1 MTKHLSV
8 ADIRQRKD
16 SPDKLVM
23 STAYD
28 ATFASLLSG
37 AGVDLL
43 LVGDSLGM
51 VIQWHDTTV
60 PVTLEDM
67 IYHTRA
73 VRRGSTT
80 AHVVGDLPFMSY
92 RVSKEQALISA
103 TRMLQEGCAHSVKLE
118 GGVDVADTVS
128 ALTSAGIPV
137 MGHIGLT
144 PQHVHAMGGF
154 KVQGKDQEGARRIL
168 EDARALCAAGIYS
181 LVLEGIPADLAETIT
196 AEVDVP
202 TIGIGAGPKCDG
214 QVLVCYD
221 FLGINMGFKPKFLKT
236 FADLGQEIQNAT
248 QQYISEVRDGTFPGP
263 EHSFKSSKRLRVV
276 GDEQTSS
283 QDDNLILYGNID

>member
-51 VIQWHDTTV
+51 VIQGHDTTV

-263 EHSFKSSKRLRVV
+263 EHSFKSNKRLRVV

>member
-51 VIQWHDTTV
+51 VIQGHDTTV

-168 EDARALCAAGIYS
+168 EDARALCAAGVYS

>member
-51 VIQWHDTTV
+51 VIQGHDTTV

-118 GGVDVADTVS
+118 GGVDVADTVG

>member
-51 VIQWHDTTV
+51 VIQGHDTTV

-276 GDEQTSS
+276 GDDQTSS

>member
-28 ATFASLLSG
+28 ATFASLLSD

-51 VIQWHDTTV
+51 VIQGHDTTV

-67 IYHTRA
+67 IYHTQA

-202 TIGIGAGPKCDG
+202 TIGIGAGP
-214 QVLVCYD
+214 
-221 FLGINMGFKPKFLKT
+221 
-236 FADLGQEIQNAT
+236 NAT
-248 QQYISEVRDGTFPGP
+248 ARFWCVTTSWASIWASSR
-263 EHSFKSSKRLRVV
+263 SF
-276 GDEQTSS
+276 
-283 QDDNLILYGNID
+283 

>member
-51 VIQWHDTTV
+51 VIQGHDTTV

-196 AEVDVP
+196 AEVDIP

>member
-1 MTKHLSV
+1 MNKKLSV
-8 ADIRQRKD
+8 ADIRQRKH
-16 SPDKLVM
+16 SSDKLVM

-28 ATFASLLSG
+28 ATFASLLAG

-51 VIQWHDTTV
+51 VIQGHDTTV
-60 PVTLEDM
+60 PVTLDEM

-73 VRRGSTT
+73 VSRGSGN

-92 RVSKEQALISA
+92 RVSEEQALTSA
-103 TRMLQEGCAHSVKLE
+103 TRMLQEGRAHSVKLE
-118 GGVDVADTVS
+118 GGVDVAATVS
-128 ALTSAGIPV
+128 SLTRSGIPV

-154 KVQGKDQEGARRIL
+154 KVQGKDQESAMRIL
-168 EDARALCAAGIYS
+168 EDARALCDAGIFS
-181 LVLEGIPADLAETIT
+181 LVLEGIPADLAHAIT
-196 AEVDVP
+196 EEVDVP
-202 TIGIGAGPKCDG
+202 TIGIGAGPQCDG

-236 FADLGQEIQNAT
+236 FANLGEDIQSAT
-248 QQYISEVRDGTFPGP
+248 KQYINEVREGVFPGV
-263 EHSFKSSKRLRVV
+263 EHSFKSKQRLRVV
-276 GDEQTSS
+276 GSASTSEQEE
-283 QDDNLILYGNID
+283 NLILYGNID